1 MPNNSEDIYHIL
13 NGDALREQF
22 PQDIY
27 GHRIIFREV
36 LMDGPLSASLG
47 EALFV
52 KREKFLSQYD
62 APEEDFYRR
71 HVVPELMRLQQMA
84 KGSKVYLWFEYDLF
98 CQVNMWAAVT
108 WIRTKLT
115 DVSFYWAA
123 PKPNDWRGFGALSSD
138 DLSEVYTNARLLTD
152 TELVLMEKA
161 FLVYISQ
168 DRDLLTQ
175 SLAQEHWTDYLHTA
189 LLAQRQRMPDEQGNC
204 ELYARV
210 DALIAKHKTFPDF
223 FKAFCQEEG
232 QFGLGDLQAKQLYE
246 ARLRLM

>member
-1 MPNNSEDIYHIL
+1 MPNNSEDTYHIL

-27 GHRIIFREV
+27 GQHIIFREM
-36 LMDGPLSASLG
+36 LMDGPLSVSLD

-52 KREKFLSQYD
+52 KREKHLSQYD

-71 HVVPELMRLQQMA
+71 HVVPELMHLQQMA
-84 KGSKVYLWFEYDLF
+84 KGSKIYLWFEYDLF

-108 WIRTKLT
+108 WIRTTLK

-123 PKPNDWRGFGALSSD
+123 PKPNDWRGFGALSTD
-138 DLSEVYTNARLLTD
+138 DLSGVYDNARLLPD

-161 FLVYISQ
+161 LQVYISQ
-168 DRDLLTQ
+168 DRHQLTQ
-175 SLAQEHWTDYLHTA
+175 SLAKDYWTDYLHTA

-204 ELYARV
+204 RLYDRV
-210 DALIAKHKTFPDF
+210 DTLIAKHKTFPAF
-223 FKAFCQEEG
+223 FKAFCLEEG
-232 QFGLGDLQAKQLYE
+232 QYGLGDLQAKQLYE
-246 ARLRLM
+246 TRLRLM